1 MESSLSGD
9 QQFSE
14 RMPLGQGQGRR
25 DRAVRWLR
33 VLAIST
39 LVATYCLVVL
49 GSTVRVTDSG
59 MGCPGWPLCYGQI
72 GPIDHFHALLE
83 QSHRYLAGLVTVL
96 IAGVALLAWRA
107 GDRARHVRGPALAAV
122 GTIVLQI
129 ILGAVTVV
137 THNAPATVAAHLAV
151 GLLFLGV
158 VTVVVVASFV
168 RPEHSWSLRQE
179 HGRLA
184 LVAVVGL
191 FLVLVSGSLVV
202 DGGAQSACQSWPVCS
217 GSRASGGLVALQ
229 LTHRSVVLLGGTLV
243 VAYLVT
249 VHRRRAGLPGLRV
262 LALAGLALLAAQV
275 AIGAFDAVLGAPEA
289 LADLHLATAGAL
301 WTVVVA
307 VVATGG
313 TRTRIGSGRS
323 EALT

>member
-1 MESSLSGD
+1 
-9 QQFSE
+9 
-14 RMPLGQGQGRR
+14 MPLGHGPSRR
-25 DRAVRWLR
+25 DPAVRWLR

-39 LVATYCLVVL
+39 LLATYSLVVL
-49 GSTVRVTDSG
+49 GSTVRVTGSG
-59 MGCPGWPLCYGQI
+59 MGCPGWPLCYGQV
-72 GPIDHFHALLE
+72 GPIDHFHSLLE
-83 QSHRYLAGLVTVL
+83 QSHRYLAALVTVL
-96 IAGVALLAWRA
+96 IIGVALLAWRA
-107 GDRARHVRGPALAAV
+107 GDRARYVRGPALAAV
-122 GTIVLQI
+122 GTIALQI
-129 ILGAVTVV
+129 VLGAVTVV

-168 RPEHSWSLRQE
+168 RPEHSWSWRQA

-191 FLVLVSGSLVV
+191 FFVLVSGSLVV
-202 DGGAQSACQSWPVCS
+202 DGGAQAACRSWPVCS
-217 GSRASGGLVALQ
+217 GTRASGGLVALQ

-243 VAYLVT
+243 FAYLVT
-249 VHRRRAGLPGLRV
+249 VHRRRAGHPGLRV

-275 AIGAFDAVLGAPEA
+275 AIGAVDALLGAPEA

-307 VVATGG
+307 VVATAG
-313 TRTRIGSGRS
+313 TNTRIESGRFA
-323 EALT
+323 ALA